1 MKLIKY
7 LQRFPKNPGLKTTL
21 VAAVLATVSITATIV
36 YLPWLIVSRHNID
49 KIISQVN
56 DQFALGASK
65 EVEQLFASTQSAQK
79 LLQSSFSQSLI
90 NFSNLKEKEA
100 FLVNVAQANPNF
112 TWVQFGDA
120 NGDFFG
126 ARRISKD
133 MIRFH
138 FRDWNEEN
146 KITTK
151 TVNTYELQNN
161 KWVKT
166 DSFQE
171 EMNPPFYAPNRPWYK
186 NAIKNP
192 EKPAWTVYIY
202 RSSNAPGMDGTVT
215 VEKEGKTIGV
225 IGVGIELKQLSEY
238 LRQLREQKES
248 EVFIIN
254 SKNELIA
261 STDFNEVMPAR
272 TADRNAFQL
281 EHLSDTKNPLLQ
293 YASKAISTN
302 LVSISEA
309 KSLQKYAYTDPK
321 SKEKYYVSLTPIG
334 YLDWVVVTV
343 IPENSY
349 LDEIKRNKEILLIAI
364 VVFSLTTVGLAVFAT
379 DRLIARPI
387 LCVANVAGDIE
398 EEKFELD
405 KLNTIA
411 TRTDELGQLAR
422 VFKNMA
428 RQVYSRE
435 KKLKQQVRK
444 LSIEIDREKRKK
456 QVQEIVE
463 TDFFQN
469 LVDRAKTL
477 REKNQEKS

>member
-192 EKPAWTVYIY
+192 EKPAWTVYLY

-309 KSLQKYAYTDPK
+309 N
-321 SKEKYYVSLTPIG
+321 I
-334 YLDWVVVTV
+334 
-343 IPENSY
+343 
-349 LDEIKRNKEILLIAI
+349 
-364 VVFSLTTVGLAVFAT
+364 
-379 DRLIARPI
+379 
-387 LCVANVAGDIE
+387 
-398 EEKFELD
+398 
-405 KLNTIA
+405 
-411 TRTDELGQLAR
+411 RTG
-422 VFKNMA
+422 
-428 RQVYSRE
+428 
-435 KKLKQQVRK
+435 
-444 LSIEIDREKRKK
+444 
-456 QVQEIVE
+456 
-463 TDFFQN
+463 
-469 LVDRAKTL
+469 
-477 REKNQEKS
+477 